1 MTRKKMNVKTG
12 GRHVVGKKDDKV
24 AEKKTSKKSET
35 KPKGKAN
42 VS

>member
-1 MTRKKMNVKTG
+1 MRKQMKAKTG
-12 GRHVVGKKDDKV
+12 GRKVVEKSDKKAAKKV
-24 AEKKTSKKSET
+24 SKKSET